1 MQQRHVQ
8 VGDDRFSAA
17 QRFGAELTRLRT
29 ARGASLRRLAR
40 VVGMTAHSALV
51 DYERGL
57 RVPPEDLV
65 TALVTALRPET
76 DELVTRYRA
85 AVAERLN
92 RHVVTSIRAPAAAR
106 EPAPPGT
113 TCTHCGPAIEAAE
126 AALEQAILA
135 LRGLRGPHSLDDD
148 QTG

>member
-1 MQQRHVQ
+1 MQQRHAQ
-8 VGDDRFSAA
+8 TGGDRFSAG

-29 ARGASLRRLAR
+29 ARGQSLRRLAR

-57 RVPPEDLV
+57 RVPPQDLM
-65 TALVTALRPET
+65 TALVAALRPET

-92 RHVVTSIRAPAAAR
+92 RQVVPSIRYRAAEQGPAQAA
-106 EPAPPGT
+106 T
-113 TCTHCGPAIEAAE
+113 TCAHCGPAIEAAE

-135 LRGLRGPHSLDDD
+135 LRELRGPHSLDDHR
-148 QTG
+148 TG